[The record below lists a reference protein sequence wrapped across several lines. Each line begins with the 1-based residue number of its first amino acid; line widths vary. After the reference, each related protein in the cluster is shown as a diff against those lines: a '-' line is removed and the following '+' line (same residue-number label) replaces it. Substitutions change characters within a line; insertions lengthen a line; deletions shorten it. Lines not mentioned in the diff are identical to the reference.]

1 MNMEDKNKIIEE
13 YIYNISDEINKNY
26 PGLMDD
32 DKISRAIDMFKN
44 SSKDFETEI
53 KPEIKKLA
61 EKVIEDYLEFQKK
74 IMEMMQKHQEEQV
87 EELATLDLNTD
98 KKGIYLSQQQIDLLM
113 IVDLNSKKKLQEY
126 FDNICGQFPYKK
138 IDDVIPGFTA
148 MHEEEIESAKKILFQ
163 KYQDGLIGYLENEQ
177 MGIAEKAK
185 VKLEKLGINGEELSL
200 CLSQVSQGNI
210 NEVFNYLGR
219 KYGNDFITRFNRS
232 MNDDFENLK
241 AASYD
246 QIKSLSNLIIN
257 DESLDSIIIATG
269 KYNNMVY
276 STPNGKVFDSY
287 LTDKAAKY
295 CSENGKHLRYHA
307 TFDHSHI
314 DSLIA
319 RICKQHNIDI
329 SNRSIDQLTP
339 NEIEILKTHKNE
351 VLAEQIAFTRM
362 SLKHVVDL
370 NKKYPGLITQYEVF
384 NELVEKNKKDKNSP
398 YEMVWEKYFGIT
410 TADIMN
416 CFKDENGNYIKPN
429 GIEFMY
435 NETTLTESPEKR
447 KMVEKVMLQ
456 IERIQPGFIDS
467 FGDQMHLSDEDV
479 MTREGINNL
488 EGTAQMLKRF
498 QDGKVIIDGREEKIT
513 PKKTECTEHDFHFS
527 KHFIEKINLMKKNN
541 VQVDLWKVKRKM
553 QDVISKTYLKNG
565 VEFVKTTYWNTIGK
579 VDHNQVRTNQK
590 IQRENI
596 KRKQKGLKERP
607 LVETMCA
614 GLIPDGK
621 TFEKI
626 KTLNISK
633 NQNSKKDDNR
643 SSSYSQYQAV
653 KGPVFKSANLTKR
666 SNADFRNV
674 KRKKEKEN
682 PHVEKKKKEHDFQQ
696 TKQKIQNHKQIKHQ
710 NNKAKTLTKNNNG
723 NQSNKGFT
731 DVFILSLI
739 VSFVAAA
746 LFMIVYSIAK

>member
-1 MNMEDKNKIIEE
+1 MDCLNIEEKNKIIEE

-32 DKISRAIDMFKN
+32 DKILRAIDMFKN

-53 KPEIKKLA
+53 KFEIKRLA

-74 IMEMMQKHQEEQV
+74 IMEMVQKYQEEQI

-98 KKGIYLSQQQIDLLM
+98 KNGIYLSQQQIDLLI
-113 IVDLNSKKKLQEY
+113 IVDLNSKKELQEY
-126 FDNICGQFPYKK
+126 FDNICGQFPYMK

-148 MHEEEIESAKKILFQ
+148 MHEEEIEICKKILFQ
-163 KYQDGLIGYLENEQ
+163 KYQDGLIGYLENDQ
-177 MGIAEKAK
+177 MGIIEKAK
-185 VKLEKLGINGEELSL
+185 AKLKRLGINGEELSL
-200 CLSQVSQGNI
+200 YLSQVSHGNVD
-210 NEVFNYLGR
+210 EVFNYLGK
-219 KYGNDFITRFNRS
+219 KYGNDFITKFNRL

-241 AASYD
+241 VASYD
-246 QIKSLSNLIIN
+246 QIKSLSNLIKN
-257 DESLDSIIIATG
+257 DESLDSIITATG
-269 KYNNMVY
+269 NYNNMVY
-276 STPNGKVFDSY
+276 STPSGKVFDPY

-295 CSENGKHLRYHA
+295 CFENGKHLRYHA
-307 TFDHSHI
+307 TFDHSQI
-314 DSLIA
+314 DLLIE
-319 RICKQHNIDI
+319 RICKKCNIDI

-362 SLKHVVDL
+362 SLKYVEDL
-370 NKKYPGLITQYEVF
+370 NKRYPGLITQYEVF

-410 TADIMN
+410 IADIMN
-416 CFKDENGNYIKPN
+416 CFKDENENSIKPN

-479 MTREGINNL
+479 MTRVGINNL
-488 EGTAQMLKRF
+488 EETAQMLKEF
-498 QDGKVIIDGREEKIT
+498 QDGEVIIDGRKEKIT
-513 PKKTECTEHDFHFS
+513 PKKTECTEHDLHFS
-527 KHFIEKINLMKKNN
+527 KHFIEKINLMRKTND
-541 VQVDLWKVKRKM
+541 QVDLWKVKRKM

-565 VEFVKTTYWNTIGK
+565 VDFDKTTYWNTIGK
-579 VDHNQVRTNQK
+579 VDHNQVRTNQQ

-596 KRKQKGLKERP
+596 IRKQKGLKETP
-607 LVETMCA
+607 LVETMYA

-621 TFEKI
+621 TFGKI
-626 KTLNISK
+626 KTLNTSK
-633 NQNSKKDDNR
+633 NQNSKNDDNKY
-643 SSSYSQYQAV
+643 SSYSQYQIV
-653 KGPVFKSANLTKR
+653 KGPEVKSANLTKR
-666 SNADFRNV
+666 SNADLRNA

-682 PHVEKKKKEHDFQQ
+682 PYVEKKKKEHDFQQ
-696 TKQKIQNHKQIKHQ
+696 IKQIIQNQKRIKHQ
-710 NNKAKTLTKNNNG
+710 NNKVKTLTKNN
-723 NQSNKGFT
+723 KGFT
-731 DVFILSLI
+731 NIFILSLI
-739 VSFVAAA
+739 ASFVTGA
-746 LFMIVYSIAK
+746 LFMIVYFIVK

>member
-1 MNMEDKNKIIEE
+1 MTMEGKNKMVEE
-13 YIYNISDEINKNY
+13 YIYNISNEINKDY

-32 DKISRAIDMFKN
+32 DKISKAIDMFKN
-44 SSKDFETEI
+44 SSKNFETEI
-53 KPEIKKLA
+53 KPEIKRLA
-61 EKVIEDYLEFQKK
+61 EKAIEDYLEFQKK
-74 IMEMMQKHQEEQV
+74 IIEIMQKHQEEQI

-98 KKGIYLSQQQIDLLM
+98 KNGIYLSQQQIDLLM
-113 IVDLNSKKKLQEY
+113 IVDISSKKELQEY
-126 FDNICGQFPYKK
+126 FDNICGQFPYMK
-138 IDDVIPGFTA
+138 IDDVIPGFTT

-163 KYQDGLIGYLENEQ
+163 KYQDGLIGYLENNQ

-185 VKLEKLGINGEELSL
+185 AKLERLGIKGEELSL
-200 CLSQVSQGNI
+200 CLSQVSQGNV
-210 NEVFNYLGR
+210 NEVFNYLGK

-241 AASYD
+241 TASYD
-246 QIKSLSNLIIN
+246 QIKSLSNLIKN

-295 CSENGKHLRYHA
+295 CFENVKHLRYHA
-307 TFDHSHI
+307 TFEHSYI
-314 DSLIA
+314 DSLIE
-319 RICKQHNIDI
+319 RICKQHSIDI
-329 SNRSIDQLTP
+329 FNRSIDQLTP

-351 VLAEQIAFTRM
+351 VLAEQITFTRM
-362 SLKHVVDL
+362 SLKHVEDL

-410 TADIMN
+410 TTDIMN
-416 CFKDENGNYIKPN
+416 CFKDENGNYIKPD

-447 KMVEKVMLQ
+447 KMVEKVMFQ

-467 FGDQMHLSDEDV
+467 FGDQMHLSDEDT

-498 QDGKVIIDGREEKIT
+498 QDGKVIIDGKEEKIT

-527 KHFIEKINLMKKNN
+527 KQFIEKINLMKKNN

-553 QDVISKTYLKNG
+553 QDFVSKTYLKNG

-579 VDHNQVRTNQK
+579 VDHNQVKTNQK

-596 KRKQKGLKERP
+596 ERKQKGLKEKP

-614 GLIPDGK
+614 GLIPDCK

-626 KTLNISK
+626 KTLNTSK
-633 NQNSKKDDNR
+633 NQNSKNDDTK

-653 KGPVFKSANLTKR
+653 KGPEAKSTSFIKR
-666 SNADFRNV
+666 SNTDLRIAER
-674 KRKKEKEN
+674 KREKEN
-682 PHVEKKKKEHDFQQ
+682 PHEEKMKKDKEFQK
-696 TKQKIQNHKQIKHQ
+696 TKQTIQNHKQIKHK
-710 NNKAKTLTKNNNG
+710 NNKAKTLTKTNNG
-723 NQSNKGFT
+723 NRGNKGFT
-731 DVFILSLI
+731 DIFILSLI
-739 VSFVAAA
+739 VSFVAGA